1 MAKREKTSLS
11 LDPELMK
18 AVSHRCIDLDIE
30 KSEAVEMALRLW
42 LNPERSQAGSEG
54 EFVKVPMNPP
64 QLRQLTEQF
73 IQIYSKPGKIE
84 EDFFHNVTT
93 SLGPVAVP
101 PKKNAGK

>member
-42 LNPERSQAGSEG
+42 LNPERSQAGSDG

-64 QLRQLTEQF
+64 GLRSLVLEV
-73 IQIYSKPGKIE
+73 IQVYSVPGKFE
-84 EDFFHNVTT
+84 EDFVKNVVPG
-93 SLGPVAVP
+93 LGPVAVP
-101 PKKNAGK
+101 PKKNTGK